1 MDPLPGYPV
10 YPVKIMVLKDANMQ
24 FTHLITQSIGLL
36 APLKKELAYL
46 DPGTGSFLLQLLLA
60 TSLGALFIIKTF
72 WKRIKGFFTRLF
84 SRNKADANPPAEI
97 ELPASEQPG
106 PAQPNNEQQ

>member
-1 MDPLPGYPV
+1 
-10 YPVKIMVLKDANMQ
+10 MQ
-24 FTHLITQSIGLL
+24 FTHIITQSIGLL

-60 TSLGALFIIKTF
+60 TSLGALFVIKTF

-84 SRNKADANPPAEI
+84 SRNKADSTPPMEI
-97 ELPASEQPG
+97 EISAAKQPD
-106 PAQPNNEQQ
+106 PTQPNNEQQ